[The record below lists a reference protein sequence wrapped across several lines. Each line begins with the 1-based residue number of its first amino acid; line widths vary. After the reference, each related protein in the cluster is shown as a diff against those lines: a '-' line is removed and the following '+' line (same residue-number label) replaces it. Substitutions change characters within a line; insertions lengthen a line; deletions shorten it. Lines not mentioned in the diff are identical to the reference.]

1 MWALGFL
8 LRFLAM
14 QPVAQVDSTGTWCYD
29 SQDPECG
36 PTHWKELAPACG
48 GPAQSP
54 INIDLRLVQR
64 DYTLE
69 PFIFQG
75 YDKAPLDPWTLENN
89 GHTVLLQVSSGQQN
103 CPGIRGAGLPSP
115 GYRLL
120 QLHFHWG
127 SPGHKGSEHS
137 LDQKHG
143 SMEMHMVHMNTKYRD
158 LREAQRHPDGLAVL
172 AVLLVISQTFHLG
185 PSHLWKQ
192 THTEPQSL
200 SHWNSLQEED
210 RDNTNFSA
218 IVSALKN
225 LSLPGVSVNL
235 TSTFP
240 LASLLPSAVGLLRY
254 YRYSGSLTTPGCEP
268 AVLWTVFENTVPI
281 GRAQVAQFQTIPQ
294 TGPPGL
300 HPRPLVDNLRPQQPL
315 GGRRVLASPG
325 ASLRSSVSTLPCL
338 HLALLGLGVGLR
350 LWQGP

>member
-8 LRFLAM
+8 LLGM
-14 QPVAQVDSTGTWCYD
+14 QPVAQVDSKGAWCYD
-29 SQDPECG
+29 SQDPKCG

-75 YDKAPLDPWTLENN
+75 YDSAPLDPWILEND
-89 GHTVLLQVSSGQQN
+89 GHTVLLRVNSCQQS
-103 CPGIRGAGLPSP
+103 CPVIRGAGLPSP

-137 LDQKHG
+137 LDEKRS
-143 SMEMHMVHMNTKYRD
+143 SMEMHMLHMNTKYQSM
-158 LREAQRHPDGLAVL
+158 REAQNHPDGFAVL
-172 AVLLVISQTFHLG
+172 AVLLV
-185 PSHLWKQ
+185 
-192 THTEPQSL
+192 
-200 SHWNSLQEED
+200 EED
-210 RDNTNFSA
+210 SNNNNFSA
-218 IVSALKN
+218 IVSGLKN
-225 LSLPGVSVNL
+225 VSSPGGSMNL
-235 TSTFP
+235 TPTFP
-240 LASLLPSAVGLLRY
+240 LASLLPSAVGLLSY

-281 GRAQVAQFQTIPQ
+281 GRTQVAQFQTMPQ
-294 TGPPGL
+294 TGPPSL
-300 HPRPLVDNLRPQQPL
+300 YPRPIMDNFRPQQPL
-315 GGRRVLASPG
+315 GGRRISASPG
-325 ASLRSSVSTLPCL
+325 ASIRSSVTTLPCL
-338 HLALLGLGVGLR
+338 HLPLWGLGVGLR

>member
-172 AVLLVISQTFHLG
+172 AVLLV
-185 PSHLWKQ
+185 
-192 THTEPQSL
+192 
-200 SHWNSLQEED
+200 EED

>member
-8 LRFLAM
+8 LCFLAL
-14 QPVAQVDSTGTWCYD
+14 QPLAQVDTEGTWCYD
-29 SQDPECG
+29 SQDPKCG

-54 INIDLRLVQR
+54 INIDLHLVQR

-69 PFIFQG
+69 PFIFKG
-75 YDKAPLDPWTLENN
+75 YDSAPLDPWTLEND
-89 GHTVLLQVSSGQQN
+89 GHTVILRVSSCQQS
-103 CPGIRGAGLPSP
+103 CPVIRGAGLPSP

-127 SPGHKGSEHS
+127 SPGRRGSEHS
-137 LDQKHG
+137 LDEKHC
-143 SMEMHMVHMNTKYRD
+143 SMEMHMLHMNTKYQD
-158 LREAQRHPDGLAVL
+158 LREARSHQDGLAVL
-172 AVLLVISQTFHLG
+172 AVLLV
-185 PSHLWKQ
+185 
-192 THTEPQSL
+192 
-200 SHWNSLQEED
+200 EED
-210 RDNTNFSA
+210 KDNTNFSA

-225 LSLPGVSVNL
+225 VSSPGVTVNL
-235 TSTFP
+235 TSFP

-254 YRYSGSLTTPGCEP
+254 YRYSGSLTTPGCQP
-268 AVLWTVFENTVPI
+268 AVLWTVFENPVPI
-281 GRAQVAQFQTIPQ
+281 GHAQVAQFQTMPQ

-300 HPRPLVDNLRPQQPL
+300 HPRPLMDNFRPQQPL

-325 ASLRSSVSTLPCL
+325 ASVRSSVPILPCL
-338 HLALLGLGVGLR
+338 RLALLGLGVGLG

>member
-8 LRFLAM
+8 LQFLAM
-14 QPVAQVDSTGTWCYD
+14 QPVAQVDSKGTWCYD

-75 YDKAPLDPWTLENN
+75 YDTAPLDPWTLENN
-89 GHTVLLQVSSGQQN
+89 GHTVLLQVSSSQQS
-103 CPGIRGAGLPSP
+103 CPVIQGAGLPSP
-115 GYRLL
+115 GYQLL

-137 LDQKHG
+137 LDERHG
-143 SMEMHMVHMNTKYRD
+143 SMEMHMVHMNTKYQD
-158 LREAQRHPDGLAVL
+158 LREAQSHPDGLAVL
-172 AVLLVISQTFHLG
+172 AVLLV
-185 PSHLWKQ
+185 
-192 THTEPQSL
+192 
-200 SHWNSLQEED
+200 EED

-218 IVSALKN
+218 IVSGLKN
-225 LSLPGVSVNL
+225 LSSPGVSVNL

-240 LASLLPSAVGLLRY
+240 LSSLLPSAVGLLRY

-268 AVLWTVFENTVPI
+268 TVLWTVFENTVPI

-315 GGRRVLASPG
+315 GGRRVSASPG